1 MESEARVGECREVN
15 EIGWEGG
22 RDGQGRKEKMDM
34 EKRKWIR
41 SSEVNE
47 MGWEGGTARPG
58 KRKAGME
65 TSAS

>member
-47 MGWEGGTARPG
+47 MGWE
-58 KRKAGME
+58 
-65 TSAS
+65 